1 MGRLDTYIGNWGGV
15 RLLMDT
21 GGHVGPPL
29 RRIRKP
35 SLLFV
40 GAGHWPARVPGS
52 HKGCPYKRG
61 CRNLPPHPPPSWAP
75 SPRGEG
81 ITGGWGHPP
90 LRQGLGKN
98 NGRTMCAPTREGA
111 GNCLLIC
118 PSGRPAAEGSKY
130 GQIFYYVT
138 FCDVFSKNSAKA
150 GENIKIF

>member
-1 MGRLDTYIGNWGGV
+1 MGRLDTYIGNWGEV
-15 RLLMDT
+15 RLLE
-21 GGHVGPPL
+21 GGRPHGAAPTAYSEAVPPFW
-29 RRIRKP
+29 RGRTR
-35 SLLFV
+35 
-40 GAGHWPARVPGS
+40 PARVSGD

-61 CRNLPPHPPPSWAP
+61 CRNLPPHPPPSGAP

-111 GNCLLIC
+111 GNCLLIR
-118 PSGRPAAEGSKY
+118 PSGRPAADGPKY

-138 FCDVFSKNSAKA
+138 FAMLFP
-150 GENIKIF
+150 KIPRKSQKT